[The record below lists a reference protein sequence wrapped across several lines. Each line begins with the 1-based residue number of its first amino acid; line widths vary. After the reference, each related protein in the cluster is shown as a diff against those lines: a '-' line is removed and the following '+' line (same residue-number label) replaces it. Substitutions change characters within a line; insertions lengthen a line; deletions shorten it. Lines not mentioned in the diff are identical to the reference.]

1 MTSNGETAPRPNLPT
16 FDKIRV
22 EPVYRAIF
30 GKITE
35 RILSGSIRSG
45 EPLPP
50 EVMLAKQFGVNRSSI
65 RESIR
70 LLEEH
75 GLVLR
80 QGKQLLASAPSPAD
94 LALRMSRA
102 MLLYEITF
110 QELWELMMGMEP
122 MAATHASNRAS
133 DADIAAL
140 EDNVR
145 RTRDSFSNKQS
156 LIELDIEFHTLVA
169 RSSHNRALLLA
180 REPLALLFYPA
191 FDQVFSRLNAGERL
205 IFAHQS
211 ILDAIRGRDAATA
224 CKWME
229 RHIVDFKRG
238 YELAN
243 LDMGGPIRRL
253 PATMPHEGRG

>member
-1 MTSNGETAPRPNLPT
+1 MKHEDRAWTDSKGVPFE
-16 FDKIRV
+16 KIRV

-30 GKITE
+30 GKISE
-35 RILSGSIRSG
+35 RILEGSIKSG
-45 EPLPP
+45 ESLPP
-50 EVMLAKQFGVNRSSI
+50 ETTLAKQFGVNRSSI

-80 QGKQLLASAPSPAD
+80 RGKQLLASAPQPAD

-102 MLLYEITF
+102 LLLHEINF
-110 QELWELMMGMEP
+110 HELWELMMGIEP
-122 MAATHASNRAS
+122 MAAAHASDRAA

-140 EDNVR
+140 EDNLR
-145 RTRDSFSNKQS
+145 RTRESFDNNEA
-156 LIELDIEFHTLVA
+156 LVELDIEFHTLVA

-191 FDQVFSRLNAGERL
+191 FDHVFSRLNAGERL

-211 ILDAIRGRDAATA
+211 IVEAIRGRDAATA
-224 CKWME
+224 RKWME

-238 YELAN
+238 YQLAN
-243 LDMGGPIRRL
+243 LDMNSPIRRG
-253 PATMPHEGRG
+253 AISNAAEV

>member
-1 MTSNGETAPRPNLPT
+1 MKDEDQATTRLEPPA
-16 FDKIRV
+16 FDRIRI
-22 EPVYRAIF
+22 EPIYRAIF
-30 GKITE
+30 GKISE
-35 RILSGSIRSG
+35 RILAGSIRSG
-45 EPLPP
+45 ESLPP
-50 EVMLAKQFGVNRSSI
+50 ETTLAKQFGVNRSSI

-80 QGKQLLASAPSPAD
+80 RGKQLLASAPQLAD

-102 MLLYEITF
+102 MLLHEINF
-110 QELWELMMGMEP
+110 QELWELMMGIEP
-122 MAATHASNRAS
+122 MGATHAAARAS
-133 DADIAAL
+133 DADVVAL
-140 EDNVR
+140 EDNLR
-145 RTRDSFSNKQS
+145 RTRESFSNKQA
-156 LIELDIEFHTLVA
+156 LVELDIEFHTLVA
-169 RSSHNRALLLA
+169 RASHNRALLLA

-211 ILDAIRGRDAATA
+211 IVDAIRARDASTA
-224 CKWME
+224 HRWME

-243 LDMGGPIRRL
+243 LDMNGPIRRID
-253 PATMPHEGRG
+253 PTAAVEAKG